1 MVVLKEID
9 KEKHKR
15 NLYFAMANEK
25 LVKPILGDF
34 LLEKLA
40 CVIFNN

>member
-25 LVKPILGDF
+25 LVKTYTR
-34 LLEKLA
+34 
-40 CVIFNN
+40 